1 MRIMTQRKTMAGGFT
16 LIELVVAAAIGLV
29 MLGALFSLLFS
40 GFKIFDRGMSKIHVL
55 EEARLAMEWI
65 KRDVREA
72 TFNLRCGDGRE
83 LKVFKTLIG
92 QDESVVYNENG
103 RPGETEP
110 VIYLFKDGTLSRNG
124 KILGKDFSDVR
135 FSLRSGDEQWLP
147 IVSVNLTVEFR
158 KQVIELGCH
167 VIPRAWA
174 AYEKCRYWVSNASGQ
189 PMRPPKVKL
198 EKVPHPLKVPN
209 PSSEK

>member
-1 MRIMTQRKTMAGGFT
+1 MFMMPQRKIGAGGFT
-16 LIELVVAAAIGLV
+16 LIELLVASAIGLV

-40 GFKIFDRGMSKIHVL
+40 GFKLFDRGMSKLHVL

-83 LKVFKTLIG
+83 LKVFKTLID
-92 QDESVVYNENG
+92 QNKSVVYSENG
-103 RPGETEP
+103 GPGVTDP
-110 VIYLFKDGTLSRNG
+110 VIYLFEDGILSRNG
-124 KILGKDFSDVR
+124 KVLGKDFSDVR
-135 FSLRSGDEQWLP
+135 FSLRSSEEQWLP

-158 KQVIELGCH
+158 KQAIELGCH

-198 EKVPHPLKVPN
+198 RKGSS
-209 PSSEK
+209 PSSGK